1 MKRIRRKNQAPSLN
15 IPLKSAIIGIE
26 AGREVKAMST
36 MPVSIPQVWNHL
48 SAANQKHALTYM
60 EFLYHQQQE
69 SEKRPMPLPYNILK
83 GKMVIPE
90 GFDDPMPEFEEY
102 R

>member
-1 MKRIRRKNQAPSLN
+1 
-15 IPLKSAIIGIE
+15 
-26 AGREVKAMST
+26 MST

-48 SAANQKHALTYM
+48 SATNQKHALTYM

-69 SEKRPMPLPYNILK
+69 SEKKPKPLPYNMLK

>member
-1 MKRIRRKNQAPSLN
+1 
-15 IPLKSAIIGIE
+15 
-26 AGREVKAMST
+26 MST

-48 SAANQKHALTYM
+48 SATNQKHALTYM
-60 EFLYHQQQE
+60 EFLYQQQQE
-69 SEKRPMPLPYNILK
+69 SEKKPKPLPYNMLK